1 MEKHSDS
8 LSGSHFGLAIVHS
21 LIQLTFG
28 GDHKGG
34 SGSHIDVMALERKAH
49 DEAEAHRQNGA
60 HTKVNVLFLVQL
72 FPLPA

>member
-1 MEKHSDS
+1 MEKYSDS
-8 LSGSHFGLAIVHS
+8 LSGRRFGLAIVHS

-28 GDHKGG
+28 GGYKGG
-34 SGSHIDVMALERKAH
+34 SGSRIDVMALDH

-60 HTKVNVLFLVQL
+60 HAKVNVLFLVQL

>member
-1 MEKHSDS
+1 MEKYSDS
-8 LSGSHFGLAIVHS
+8 LSGRRFGLAIVHS

-28 GDHKGG
+28 GGYKGG
-34 SGSHIDVMALERKAH
+34 SGSRIDVMALERKAH

-60 HTKVNVLFLVQL
+60 HAKVNVLFLVQL